1 MTETVARAPKRV
13 DTVTNVLPVALAGS
27 TVPARELKMSER
39 IALDVVRG
47 IVADGLG
54 TGDRLPTE
62 TAMLEQYGVSRESL
76 REALR
81 LLEVQGLI
89 TIKRGPGGGP
99 FVGVVD
105 PVHLA
110 RTSTLFFHMAGA
122 TYDELFDTWLLT
134 EPMLAEM
141 AARNPDRALVKRTM
155 APFLRGPAAESSPAF
170 AQDAGSFH
178 SVIPTLANNK
188 VLSLLMQ
195 AAGCIVVEHILTDL
209 DPLELSSTIA
219 HDHTALAEAIIAGRP
234 SRTKS
239 LMSEHISHIVEH
251 YRKHYPKRM
260 RDAIE
265 WR

>member
-1 MTETVARAPKRV
+1 MKIAERV
-13 DTVTNVLPVALAGS
+13 
-27 TVPARELKMSER
+27 
-39 IALDVVRG
+39 ALDVVRA

-89 TIKRGPGGGP
+89 TLKRGPGGGP

-110 RTSTLFFHMAGA
+110 RTATLFFHMAGA
-122 TYDELFDTWLLT
+122 SYDELFDTWLLT

-141 AARNPDRALVKRTM
+141 AARNPDRPLVKRTM
-155 APFLRGPAAESSPAF
+155 APFLRQPQADDPSGFAEE
-170 AQDAGSFH
+170 AGSFH
-178 SVIPTLANNK
+178 AVVPTLANNK

-195 AAGCIVVEHILTDL
+195 AAGCIVVEHILRDL
-209 DPLELSSTIA
+209 DPRQLGDTIS
-219 HDHTALAEAIIAGRP
+219 HDHTELARAIIAGRP
-234 SRTKS
+234 SRARS

-251 YRKHYPKRM
+251 YRKHYPQRM